1 MNLFTRIKP
10 FAWGAAGG
18 AILWWI
24 VLAFGFGWMSPGTAH
39 RQAAQL
45 SDDAVVAALAPVCAE
60 KFMAQPNAAIK
71 KAALAK
77 ASSWNRREAFE
88 KEWVTLPGDH
98 SPDMDLVNA
107 CSELVLQSS

>member
-1 MNLFTRIKP
+1 MNWSTRIKP
-10 FAWGAAGG
+10 FALGAVSG
-18 AILWWI
+18 AILWWV

-39 RQAAQL
+39 RQAAEL

-60 KFMAQPNAAIK
+60 KFMAHPNAAIK

-77 ASSWNRREAFE
+77 ASSWNRRDAFE

-98 SPDMDLVNA
+98 SPDMDLINA
-107 CSELVLQSS
+107 CSELVLGPS

>member
-1 MNLFTRIKP
+1 MNLSAGVKP
-10 FAWGAAGG
+10 FALGAVSG

-24 VLAFGFGWMSPGTAH
+24 VLAFGFGWMSAGTAQ

-60 KFMAQPNAAIK
+60 KFMAHPNAAKK
-71 KAALAK
+71 KATLAE
-77 ASSWNRREAFE
+77 ASSWNRRDAFE
-88 KEWVTLPGDH
+88 KEWVTLPGDQ

-107 CSELVLQSS
+107 CSELVLRSS